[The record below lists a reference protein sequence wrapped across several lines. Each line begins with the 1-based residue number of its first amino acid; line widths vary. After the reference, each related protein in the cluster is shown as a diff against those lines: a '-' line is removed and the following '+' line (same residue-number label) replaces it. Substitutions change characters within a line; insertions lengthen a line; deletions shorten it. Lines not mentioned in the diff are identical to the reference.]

1 MVIIYLKTKQI
12 GDNFMKTRVNKD
24 GCISCGIC
32 VSICPE
38 VYRFDANG
46 SAESA
51 VDSIPNEK
59 IPEAK
64 EARDSCPVNVIDIYE

>member
-1 MVIIYLKTKQI
+1 
-12 GDNFMKTRVNKD
+12 MKTRVNKD

-38 VYRFDANG
+38 VFRFDANG
-46 SAESA
+46 SAESF
-51 VDSIPNEK
+51 VDSIPDGK
-59 IPEAK
+59 ISEVE